1 MHSTSSASS
10 ESGCSWADLS
20 QFGSFLANCG
30 TWGQHGHEWDA
41 LSFFDVVLVLCSVF
55 KHKEWLRLLSTV
67 LGCSLSSSLTPCF
80 HQHLYQAE
88 LLLCHISAALT
99 FSAVRSCRAAGQHL
113 ILTNTAAIHS

>member
-1 MHSTSSASS
+1 MAEAAKHRAGLQS
-10 ESGCSWADLS
+10 EL
-20 QFGSFLANCG
+20 
-30 TWGQHGHEWDA
+30 
-41 LSFFDVVLVLCSVF
+41 
-55 KHKEWLRLLSTV
+55 
-67 LGCSLSSSLTPCF
+67 LTPCF

>member
-1 MHSTSSASS
+1 MHSTSGASS

-41 LSFFDVVLVLCSVF
+41 LSFFDVVLVLRSVF

-67 LGCSLSSSLTPCF
+67 LGCSLSSSLRVFTSTCTRLSCCF
-80 HQHLYQAE
+80 ATS
-88 LLLCHISAALT
+88 LLL
-99 FSAVRSCRAAGQHL
+99 
-113 ILTNTAAIHS
+113 